1 MPNWT
6 SNRVV
11 IKGNADTLKT
21 IKESLQTEDQS
32 FDFNKI
38 IPMPESLNLVSGGI
52 TDTSVQV
59 AQSKKGSAK
68 RAKLMSSI
76 NLPYDLSMYYAG
88 YGPKVLN
95 TEEDVVALGQ
105 IYIDNE
111 KKYGHRTWYNW
122 CCENWG
128 TKWNACDSELSSE
141 EDGQLEY
148 CFQTAWSEPA
158 PVFIELSKKFPD
170 VTVTNHANY
179 ENPEPWRT
187 YITEFKNGEVISE
200 SDEVDEDMKEEYE
213 SYFDDDDEDEEEET
227 DNA

>member
-11 IKGNADTLKT
+11 IKGNVDTLKT
-21 IKESLQTEDQS
+21 IKNLLQTETQS

-38 IPMPESLNLVSGGI
+38 VPIPESLNLVSGWI
-52 TDTSVQV
+52 TNTSVQV

-68 RAKLMSSI
+68 RAKLMLSI
-76 NLPYDLSMYYAG
+76 KLPYDLSMCYAG

-95 TEEDVVALGQ
+95 TEEDVVTLGQ

-111 KKYGHRTWYNW
+111 KKYGHKTWYDW
-122 CCENWG
+122 SYENWG
-128 TKWNACDSELSSE
+128 TKWNACDSRLSSE

-148 CFQTAWSEPA
+148 YFQTAWCEPT

-170 VTVTNHANY
+170 IIVINHANY
-179 ENPEPWRT
+179 EDPEPWYT
-187 YITEFKNGEVISE
+187 YITEFKNGEVTSE
-200 SDEVDEDMKEEYE
+200 CNEVDEDMKEEYE
-213 SYFDDDDEDEEEET
+213 SYFDDDNEDETEET

>member
-6 SNRVV
+6 SNRVI
-11 IKGNADTLKT
+11 IKGDADTLKT
-21 IKESLQTEDQS
+21 IKELLQTKDQS

-38 IPMPESLNLVSGGI
+38 IPMPESLNLASGGI
-52 TDTSVQV
+52 TDTSVKI

-68 RAKLMSSI
+68 RAKLMATI
-76 NLPYDLSMYYAG
+76 TLPYDLNWCYAG
-88 YGPKVLN
+88 YGPRVLN

-105 IYIDNE
+105 IYIDNK
-111 KKYGHRTWYNW
+111 KKYGHMTWYNW
-122 CCENWG
+122 CCDKWG
-128 TKWNACDSELSSE
+128 TKWNACDTKLSSE

-148 CFQTAWSEPA
+148 FFQTAWSEPT

-170 VTVTNHANY
+170 VTVINHANY
-179 ENPEPWRT
+179 EDPEPWRT
-187 YITEFKNGEVISE
+187 YITEFKNGEVTSE

-213 SYFDDDDEDEEEET
+213 SYFDDDEDEEET